1 MTKLLEEVV
10 RKVAELPDERQDD
23 AAHVLLTMLE
33 NDAAGYRLTD
43 AQLREVEL
51 AMADADNAHLPATR
65 RSKMFASPVDV
76 RHTVNVLMASALAER
91 DLANASRMTL
101 AARVAHIPMLPLPLL

>member
-1 MTKLLEEVV
+1 MASGSPSRKRGLIVNRGCFGILCRMTKLLEEVV

-43 AQLREVEL
+43 AQLREVEF
-51 AMADADNAHLPATR
+51 AMADADKGT
-65 RSKMFASPVDV
+65 FASDQEV
-76 RHTVNVLMASALAER
+76 RNVLHRPWA
-91 DLANASRMTL
+91 
-101 AARVAHIPMLPLPLL
+101 

>member
-43 AQLREVEL
+43 AQLR
-51 AMADADNAHLPATR
+51 
-65 RSKMFASPVDV
+65 
-76 RHTVNVLMASALAER
+76 
-91 DLANASRMTL
+91 
-101 AARVAHIPMLPLPLL
+101 AR